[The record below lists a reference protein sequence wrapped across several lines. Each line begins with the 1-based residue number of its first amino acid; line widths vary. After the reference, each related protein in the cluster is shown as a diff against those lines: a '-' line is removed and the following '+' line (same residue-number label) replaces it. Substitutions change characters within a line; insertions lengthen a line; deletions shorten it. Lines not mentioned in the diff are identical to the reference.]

1 MATMFVDYHQQ
12 HDPLGVLRSN
22 ETEFQAAWLKNW
34 VYDTARRVRFD
45 LLPEKFYVDY
55 RLGHWNGPLGQGNP
69 VDISLNPLLSPA
81 VAMKYMELS
90 PRVRATDR
98 LHFEVI
104 HRTAPELLEVPI
116 LNDVWAPALAND
128 AAVEL
133 PTEPFHSEMPVSA
146 RTLRSR
152 RWDFLATERATIERV
167 FDDADRHTEMAA
179 ICDME
184 KLKAVVRRHD
194 DLRNIELKAVESSLA
209 VALALLG
216 RAEPVLDRP

>member
-1 MATMFVDYHQQ
+1 MFVDYHQQ

-22 ETEFQAAWLKNW
+22 ETEFQAAWLRNW
-34 VYDTARRVRFD
+34 VYDNARRVRFD

-55 RLGHWNGPLGQGNP
+55 RLGHWNGPLGQANP
-69 VDISLNPLLSPA
+69 VDISLNPLLSRA

-90 PRVRATDR
+90 PRARATDR

-116 LNDVWAPALAND
+116 LNDVWVPALANN

-133 PTEPFHSEMPVSA
+133 PTEPFPSEMPVSA

-184 KLKAVVRRHD
+184 KLKAVVRRQD